1 MKVPFDDNK
10 LYASEVLSILLQV
23 LTFDMI
29 IAISFIFPLV
39 LKIIIVRMSQQTDC
53 CLETWKQ
60 WTACFSS
67 SPTTRDT
74 TQLLLKR

>member
-1 MKVPFDDNK
+1 
-10 LYASEVLSILLQV
+10 
-23 LTFDMI
+23 MI

-74 TQLLLKR
+74 TLLLLKRWHPSLSYQSLSLSVSGGADGKLV